1 MRVFIRWMEEGEE
14 EHKEALENSGVEGM
28 CRKYLRGASFPI
40 IIKIRVVRMI
50 RKIIEEGIMIRGV
63 KEMYEEGYRL
73 MGEMEKGRREGGVG
87 GGGGGVGVGVEG
99 GVEGVEGGVGG
110 GEGGGVEGGGRRRG
124 GWDEEEDMLMGEL
137 YVMKYVV
144 EEKGLK
150 ENEVEGLRREVLELR
165 KEVSEE
171 KKKVSELRKGMEE
184 EKRKRE
190 RAEGEVGRLEGEV
203 SEYKRKEEEEK
214 KKKREKEEEEEEE
227 KRRRRE
233 AEEEEE
239 RRRRRREGE
248 KIEELSG
255 MKVEF
260 SSSEGIKKEGNRIIR
275 FRSNGWRHCFIGEE
289 MKMV

>member
-73 MGEMEKGRREGGVG
+73 MGEMEKGRR
-87 GGGGGVGVGVEG
+87 
-99 GVEGVEGGVGG
+99 
-110 GEGGGVEGGGRRRG
+110 EGGGRRRG

-214 KKKREKEEEEEEE
+214 KKKREKEEEEEE
-227 KRRRRE
+227 KRRRRRRE